1 MSCLPT
7 FFCLSGGS
15 RFENASKRLPDGW
28 MARGYSRQQQGG
40 CAVRRGPLTGAGG
53 AMARAGRALLAVI
66 LVCAAGSSGAAEL
79 SRTGEFDVRPGGLVH
94 SHSETLGEHVC
105 TFTYASQG
113 GTNERWHM
121 SVGISE
127 DNKLFSCSVWR
138 PQGKSYLFFTQFKA
152 EVTNAKIEF
161 ANGFSQAAVEG
172 RNDVPLKE
180 SEYIVGENTVTHKD
194 GSFRSELSKLLIVA
208 RTRHDEL

>member
-1 MSCLPT
+1 
-7 FFCLSGGS
+7 
-15 RFENASKRLPDGW
+15 
-28 MARGYSRQQQGG
+28 
-40 CAVRRGPLTGAGG
+40 
-53 AMARAGRALLAVI
+53 MARAGRALVVVI
-66 LVCAAGSSGAAEL
+66 LICWARSSGAAES

-94 SHSETLGEHVC
+94 SHSEILGEHKC

-152 EVTNAKIEF
+152 EITNAKIEF
-161 ANGFSQAAVEG
+161 ANGFE
-172 RNDVPLKE
+172 VPILD
-180 SEYIVGENTVTHKD
+180 SFSFPGMSGVSSSSTVKTD
-194 GSFRSELSKLLIVA
+194 GISSSSR
-208 RTRHDEL
+208 RPQ

>member
-1 MSCLPT
+1 MEL
-7 FFCLSGGS
+7 
-15 RFENASKRLPDGW
+15 
-28 MARGYSRQQQGG
+28 
-40 CAVRRGPLTGAGG
+40 
-53 AMARAGRALLAVI
+53 AGRALVVVI
-66 LVCAAGSSGAAEL
+66 LICAAGSSGAAAER

-152 EVTNAKIEF
+152 EVTNAKIAF
-161 ANGFSQAAVEG
+161 ANGFSQAAIDG
-172 RNDVPLKE
+172 RGDVPLKE
-180 SEYIVGENTVTHKD
+180 DEYIIKENSVTHKD
-194 GSFRSELSKLLIVA
+194 GSFKSELSKLLIVA
-208 RTRHDEL
+208 HTRHDEL

>member
-1 MSCLPT
+1 
-7 FFCLSGGS
+7 
-15 RFENASKRLPDGW
+15 
-28 MARGYSRQQQGG
+28 MAW
-40 CAVRRGPLTGAGG
+40 AGH
-53 AMARAGRALLAVI
+53 ALLAVI
-66 LVCAAGSSGAAEL
+66 LICAVGSSGAAGL
-79 SRTGEFDVRPGGLVH
+79 SRTGEFDVRPGGLVQ

-113 GTNERWHM
+113 GTNEQWHM

-172 RNDVPLKE
+172 RNEVPLKE
-180 SEYIVGENTVTHKD
+180 SEYIVGENTVTQKD
-194 GSFRSELSKLLIVA
+194 GSFRSELSKLLIIA
-208 RTRHDEL
+208 RIGHDEL

>member
-1 MSCLPT
+1 
-7 FFCLSGGS
+7 
-15 RFENASKRLPDGW
+15 
-28 MARGYSRQQQGG
+28 
-40 CAVRRGPLTGAGG
+40 
-53 AMARAGRALLAVI
+53 MARAGRALVVVI
-66 LVCAAGSSGAAEL
+66 LICWARSSGAAES

-94 SHSETLGEHVC
+94 SHSEILGEHKC

-152 EVTNAKIEF
+152 EITNAKIEF

-172 RNDVPLKE
+172 RSDVPLKE
-180 SEYIVGENTVTHKD
+180 NEYVIGENTVTHKD